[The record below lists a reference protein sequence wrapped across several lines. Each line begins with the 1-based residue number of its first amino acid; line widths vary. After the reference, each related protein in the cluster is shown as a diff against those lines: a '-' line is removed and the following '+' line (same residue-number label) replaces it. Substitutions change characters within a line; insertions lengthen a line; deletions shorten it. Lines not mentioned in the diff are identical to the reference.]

1 MEAKDLTKFFHEDLF
16 IPSLKAKNKEDAL
29 LEIVTRFEE
38 GNFIKRKEIL
48 LEMLK
53 QREGLGSTGIGKG
66 IAIPHGRTTVAKDVI
81 IAFANS
87 PEGLSYDSVDNN
99 SVHLIFMVIAPPIEA
114 GNKYLPV
121 LGKLVEVLNNDTIRE
136 KLKNIESFEAL
147 VKCFQEG

>member
-1 MEAKDLTKFFHEDLF
+1 METHDLIKFFHKELF
-16 IPSLKAKNKEDAL
+16 IPALQAKTKEDAL
-29 LEIVTRFEE
+29 LEMVTRFET

-87 PEGLSYDSVDNN
+87 EEGLLYDSVDNQP
-99 SVHLIFMVIAPPIEA
+99 VHLIFMVIAPPIEA

-121 LGKLVEVLNNDTIRE
+121 LGKLVEVLNNDLVRA
-136 KLKNIESFEAL
+136 KLKKIETFEEL
-147 VKCFQEG
+147 LKCFQED